1 MAKGSFQAWSGVRYC
16 LAFGLLAVV
25 LQFTFQKLAYHWEW
39 AAVWEYRQLFING
52 WLFTLGLSAC
62 SLMGSV
68 LLGTGLAL
76 ARRSGWPV
84 ISEVARI
91 YVEVIRGTPLLV
103 QILILFYGV
112 FDQVGIT
119 DRFLAGVLI
128 LSGFAGAYLSEII
141 RAGIEGVG
149 ASQIESAR
157 AIGLSTVQ
165 TYRYVIFPQAL
176 RAILPPMA
184 GQFASLVK
192 DSSLL
197 SIIGIG
203 EFTRAAQ
210 DVNSFTYGTLE
221 SYLPLALGY
230 LILTLPISLW
240 TQALEK
246 KHRFDT

>member
-1 MAKGSFQAWSGVRYC
+1 MSKPVSRIWVVLRYL
-16 LAFGLLAVV
+16 LAFALFGVV
-25 LQFTFQKLAYHWEW
+25 LQFTFRKLAYHWEW
-39 AAVWEYRQLFING
+39 GGVWEYRQQFING
-52 WLFTLGLSAC
+52 WFFTLGLSAC
-62 SLMGSV
+62 ALMGSV

-76 ARRSGWPV
+76 ARRGGWAV
-84 ISEVARI
+84 ISETARI
-91 YVEVIRGTPLLV
+91 YVELIRGTPLLV

-119 DRFLAGVLI
+119 NRFVAGVLI

-210 DVNSFTYGTLE
+210 DVNSFTLGTLE

-240 TQALEK
+240 TQALEN